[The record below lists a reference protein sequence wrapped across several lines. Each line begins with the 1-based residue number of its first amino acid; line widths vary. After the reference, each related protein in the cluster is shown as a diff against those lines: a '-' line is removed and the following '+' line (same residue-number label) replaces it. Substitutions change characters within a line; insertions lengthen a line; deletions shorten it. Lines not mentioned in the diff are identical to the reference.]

1 MIGDLI
7 FDLYC
12 FGFYPIIVL
21 LLLGILIC
29 IIIRIVRKINEKNS
43 KKPELI
49 ILIISSAA
57 LLVFVGVPIIGNLLS
72 NFRQARE
79 CRSEFIQ
86 CKECYQTIVDKLI
99 VIQEEN
105 DYNSSFVFKY
115 DDEQNN
121 YIINRIYLAG
131 RDYCYENVPL
141 TDEETECLEIIKDTS
156 YKFAGANSGLYE
168 ISVTQSEVIF
178 HDAECTKGQVIMSRD
193 KSRTLGVMDNFP
205 KEYKKY
211 ATKIELGDEW
221 YSYYYV
227 DGL

>member
-29 IIIRIVRKINEKNS
+29 IIIRIVRKTNEKNS

-86 CKECYQTIVDKLI
+86 CKECYQTIADKLI
-99 VIQEEN
+99 DVQEEN
-105 DYNSSFVFKY
+105 DYNSYFIIAF
-115 DDEQNN
+115 DDEQNK
-121 YIINRIYLAG
+121 YLIKRIYPTG
-131 RDYCYENVPL
+131 RDDCSEIVPL
-141 TDEETECLEIIKDTS
+141 SDKETECLKIIKDTS
-156 YKFAGANSGLYE
+156 YIFAGANSGFYE
-168 ISVTQSEVIF
+168 ISVDQSEVIF

-193 KSRTLGVMDNFP
+193 KSRTLGVMSYFP

>member
-57 LLVFVGVPIIGNLLS
+57 LLVFVGIPIIGNLLS

-86 CKECYQTIVDKLI
+86 CKECYQTIADKLI
-99 VIQEEN
+99 DVQEEN
-105 DYNSSFVFKY
+105 DYNSYFIIAF
-115 DDEQNN
+115 DDEQNK
-121 YIINRIYLAG
+121 YIIKRIYPTG
-131 RDYCYENVPL
+131 RDDCSEIVPL
-141 TDEETECLEIIKDTS
+141 SDKETECLKIIKDTS
-156 YKFAGANSGLYE
+156 YKFAGANSGFYE
-168 ISVTQSEVIF
+168 IYVDQSEVIF

-193 KSRTLGVMDNFP
+193 KSRTLGVMSYFP